1 MMEKEIKINYSEV
14 EQSLEDMKASA
25 SLLEMNLKVLDGEN
39 ILASAKKLDELNKQ
53 LVLLTEEYKTLLK
66 VNIQL
71 TKQSVE
77 NMHEADKSTAAS
89 LK

>member
-1 MMEKEIKINYSEV
+1 MEKEIKINYSEV
-14 EQSLEDMKASA
+14 GQSLEDMKASA

-77 NMHEADKSTAAS
+77 NMNEADKSTAAS

>member
-1 MMEKEIKINYSEV
+1 MEKEIKINYSEV

-25 SLLEMNLKVLDGEN
+25 IMLDMNLEVLDGEN

>member
-1 MMEKEIKINYSEV
+1 MEKEIKINYSEV

-77 NMHEADKSTAAS
+77 NMNEADKSTAVS

>member
-1 MMEKEIKINYSEV
+1 MEKEIKINYSEV
-14 EQSLEDMKASA
+14 EQSLEEMNSSA
-25 SLLEMNLKVLDGEN
+25 SLLDMNLEVLDGEN
-39 ILASAKKLDELNKQ
+39 ILASAKKMDELNKQ
-53 LVLLTEEYKTLLK
+53 LILLTEEYKSLLK

-77 NMHEADKSTAAS
+77 GMNEADKNTAAS

>member
-1 MMEKEIKINYSEV
+1 MEKEIKINYSEV

-25 SLLEMNLKVLDGEN
+25 SLLEMNLKDLDGEN

-71 TKQSVE
+71 TKQSIE
-77 NMHEADKSTAAS
+77 NMNEADKSTAAS

>member
-1 MMEKEIKINYSEV
+1 MEKEIKINYSEV

-77 NMHEADKSTAAS
+77 NMHKADKSTAAS

>member
-1 MMEKEIKINYSEV
+1 MEKEIKINYSEV

>member
-1 MMEKEIKINYSEV
+1 MEKEIKINYSEV

-25 SLLEMNLKVLDGEN
+25 SMLDMNLEVLDGEN

-53 LVLLTEEYKTLLK
+53 LVHLTEEYKSLLK

-77 NMHEADKSTAAS
+77 SMNEADKNTAAS

>member
-1 MMEKEIKINYSEV
+1 MEKEIKINYSEV

-25 SLLEMNLKVLDGEN
+25 SLLDMNLEVLDGEN

-77 NMHEADKSTAAS
+77 SMNEADKNTAAS

>member
-1 MMEKEIKINYSEV
+1 MEKEIKINYSEV

-25 SLLEMNLKVLDGEN
+25 SLLDMNLEVLDGEN
-39 ILASAKKLDELNKQ
+39 ILAAAKKLDELNKQ
-53 LVLLTEEYKTLLK
+53 LMLLTEEYKTLLN

-71 TKQSVE
+71 TKQSVQS
-77 NMHEADKSTAAS
+77 MREADKNTAAS